1 MNETTQPQ
9 PPFSVEEARQL
20 AETYGLR
27 LSDVDLSVDE
37 TGYLER
43 HGYFGANPH
52 DGNGRPRKNAAGLY
66 QIVLAPRTLTS
77 RNQLLRTIKHELTE
91 IRYSR
96 RYARNWATWDERWT
110 FFDRIEECGR
120 RAEERW
126 AKRHEIP
133 NTWD

>member
-1 MNETTQPQ
+1 MDQTELPQ
-9 PPFSVEEARQL
+9 PPYTLDEARQL
-20 AETYGLR
+20 GEAYGLR
-27 LSDVDLSVDE
+27 LRDVDLSVDE

-43 HGYFGANPH
+43 HGYLGTNPH
-52 DGNGRPRKNAAGLY
+52 DGNGRPRRNAAGHY

-77 RNQLLRTIKHELTE
+77 RNQLLRTLKHELTE

-96 RYARNWATWDERWT
+96 RYARAWATWQERWA
-110 FFDRIEECGR
+110 FIDRIEECGQ

-126 AKRHEIP
+126 AKRHGIP